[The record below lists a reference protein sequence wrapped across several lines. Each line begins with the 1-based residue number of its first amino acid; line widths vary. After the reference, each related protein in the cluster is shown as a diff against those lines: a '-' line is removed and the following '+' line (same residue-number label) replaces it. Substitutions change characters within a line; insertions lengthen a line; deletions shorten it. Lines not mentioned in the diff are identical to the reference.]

1 MQFQVG
7 ILGIILTFALAWQM
21 KERTN
26 RGYRWGMALF
36 CLAILMGNGY
46 TTYRELKKAP
56 TGRNGLSRWRGR
68 PGDFSGM
75 TDDKLADLY
84 EYHKG
89 RDKIE
94 QAFEILK
101 ENHLNVFRDR

>member
-1 MQFQVG
+1 M
-7 ILGIILTFALAWQM
+7 
-21 KERTN
+21 
-26 RGYRWGMALF
+26 
-36 CLAILMGNGY
+36 
-46 TTYRELKKAP
+46 
-56 TGRNGLSRWRGR
+56 SRWRGR

>member
-1 MQFQVG
+1 MVRQ
-7 ILGIILTFALAWQM
+7 A
-21 KERTN
+21 
-26 RGYRWGMALF
+26 
-36 CLAILMGNGY
+36 
-46 TTYRELKKAP
+46 
-56 TGRNGLSRWRGR
+56 
-68 PGDFSGM
+68 GDFSGM